1 MLLLKGYLTMTKEKY
16 CIVYV
21 TFPKKQVAKDI
32 AKILIREKLIACAN
46 IFKIDSLYTWKGKL
60 EEDSEYITFL
70 KTRKDLYTKIEKR
83 ILELHPYE
91 CPEIIQIPI
100 NRGYEGYLRWI
111 ENETIE
117 EK

>member
-1 MLLLKGYLTMTKEKY
+1 MTKEKY

-21 TFPKKQVAKDI
+21 TFPKKQIAKDI

-60 EEDSEYITFL
+60 EEDSEYSAFL
-70 KTRKDLYTKIEKR
+70 KTRKDLYAKIEKR
-83 ILELHPYE
+83 IFELHPYE

-100 NRGYEGYLRWI
+100 NRGYSDFLKWI
-111 ENETIE
+111 ADETE
-117 EK
+117 R

>member
-1 MLLLKGYLTMTKEKY
+1 MTKEKY

-60 EEDSEYITFL
+60 EEDSEYSTFL

-91 CPEIIQIPI
+91 CPAIIEIPI
-100 NRGYEGYLRWI
+100 TDGFSDYLSWI
-111 ENETIE
+111 EKETE
-117 EK
+117 VDKKSTSALRRR